1 MSNIDDIEKEVS
13 DRLHKVVPLNA
24 KVKLDMGTDGLL
36 FLEALGGRAALSRND
51 GAADCT
57 LKISAAN
64 LRRLIAG
71 DLNPLLA
78 LSLGRLKV
86 SGNRA
91 VAARLGELLRS

>member
-1 MSNIDDIEKEVS
+1 MSNIDDIEEQVS
-13 DRLHKVVPLNA
+13 VRLSRVAPLNA
-24 KVKLDMGTDGLL
+24 RVKLDMGADGLL
-36 FLEALGGRAALSRND
+36 FLEALDGKASLSRED
-51 GAADCT
+51 GIADCT